1 MKIRSGV
8 QMDTVQLVNLNG
20 VLAGKGIYTNIFYRE
35 TEIDAHRHRYDES
48 HVHSCCEL
56 YFNVSADVSFTVG
69 DKLYRVDVN
78 EILMTKPNEFHN
90 CVYHSDGVYKYY
102 CLWLAADKEFASYL
116 APILERDGHLIRL
129 DEQHI
134 PLFKHALKVLDTEQQ
149 AGRLSSLESATA
161 VFDILQMLSQN
172 QDGVTGAV
180 ALPQT
185 LSDMLAYINA
195 NFSHACTVGQICDEF
210 FISRSTVNR
219 LFRQY
224 LHTTP
229 AKYVE
234 NRRLSSAKVLLEQGE
249 SVQQAC
255 EQSGFPDYSHF
266 IALFKKRFGI
276 TPYQYA
282 KQHISYQ

>member
-1 MKIRSGV
+1 MNIV
-8 QMDTVQLVNLNG
+8 QSIDLRGL
-20 VLAGKGIYTNIFYRE
+20 LAGKGIYTHIFYRE

-48 HVHSCCEL
+48 HVHGCCEL

-69 DKLYRVDVN
+69 DKLYRVDAN
-78 EILMTKPNEFHN
+78 EILLTKPNEFHN

-102 CLWLAADKEFASYL
+102 CLWLAADKEFLPYL
-116 APILERDGHLIRL
+116 SPFLERDAADGHLVRL
-129 DEQHI
+129 DEQHLR
-134 PLFKHALKVLDTEQQ
+134 PFKTALKVLDVEQQ
-149 AGRLSSLESATA
+149 AGRIGSLESVTA
-161 VFDILQMLSQN
+161 VFDILQILSQSKGQS
-172 QDGVTGAV
+172 QDAV
-180 ALPQT
+180 ALPQA
-185 LSDMLAYINA
+185 LSEILAYINA
-195 NFSHACTVGQICDEF
+195 NFSRSCTVGQICDEF

-229 AKYVE
+229 AKCVE
-234 NRRLSSAKVLLEQGE
+234 NRRLSAAKVLLEQGE

-282 KQHISYQ
+282 KQRLSYR